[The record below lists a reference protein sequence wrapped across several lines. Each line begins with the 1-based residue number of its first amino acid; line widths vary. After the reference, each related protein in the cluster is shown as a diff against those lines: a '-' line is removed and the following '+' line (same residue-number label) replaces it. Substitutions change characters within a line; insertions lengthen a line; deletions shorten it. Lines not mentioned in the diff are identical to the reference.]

1 MNPAITLR
9 KTIEADLETLFAHQA
24 DDEYAFMAAFMN
36 ERFKDK
42 DFYVERWKRFLR
54 DDTINSWTIILD
66 NEIAGSV
73 GTWVSDGE
81 TQVTY
86 GVNKTLWGRGIASA
100 ALTEFLK
107 LNPKRPLYGSVAFD
121 NVGSAK
127 VLRKCGF
134 KQTGIE
140 KGHAHAR
147 GKEIDEVVYVLDK

>member
-9 KTIEADLETLFAHQA
+9 KTTEADLETLFAQQA

-42 DFYVERWKRFLR
+42 DFYVERWKGFLK
-54 DDTINSWTIILD
+54 DETINSWTIIVN

-73 GTWVSDGE
+73 GTWVSAGQ
-81 TQVTY
+81 TQITY
-86 GVNKTLWGRGIASA
+86 GVNKALWGRGIASA

-107 LNPKRPLYGSVAFD
+107 LNPKRPLYGSVAID
-121 NVGSAK
+121 NAGSAK
-127 VLRKCGF
+127 VLSKCGF
-134 KQTGIE
+134 TQTGAD

-147 GKEIDEVVYVLDK
+147 GKEIEELIYILED